1 MKAVFL
7 DSETVGEDVS
17 LDAVRDA
24 VDTLH
29 CHRRTGAAQTLA
41 HMRGHE
47 VVISNKVVIQRQHLQ
62 ALEQPP
68 GLICVAATGTNNV
81 ELEAC
86 AEAGVKVCNARA
98 YGTDAVAQHALGL
111 MLALSIGLLDYSAA
125 VARGDWQRATQFC
138 LLDYPVRELSGLTL
152 GIVGYGTLG
161 KRVAQ
166 LAEAFGM
173 RVLVAQ
179 RPGTSSPVPGRVPLA
194 ELLPRVDVLSLHCP
208 LTEATRGLI
217 GADELAV
224 MKPDAILINTA
235 RGGLVDEQALADV
248 LRAGRL
254 GGAGFDVLTEEP
266 PRNGNV
272 LLEAGIPNLIVTPH
286 TAWASREARQ
296 RICDQVA
303 ENIRAWRGGQPIRTL
318 I

>member
-17 LDAVRDA
+17 LDKVREA

-29 CHRRTGAAQTLA
+29 CHSRTDAGQTLER
-41 HMRGHE
+41 MRGHE
-47 VVISNKVVIQRQHLQ
+47 IVISNKVVIRRQELQ

-68 GLICVAATGTNNV
+68 ELICVAATGTNNV
-81 ELEAC
+81 DLEAC
-86 AEAGVKVCNARA
+86 AEAGIQVCNARA

-111 MLALSIGLLDYSAA
+111 MLALSTRLLDYSAA
-125 VARGDWQRATQFC
+125 VARGDWQQAPQFC

-152 GIVGYGTLG
+152 GIVGHGTLG
-161 KRVAQ
+161 RRVAQ

-173 RVLVAQ
+173 RVLLAQ
-179 RPGTSSPVPGRVPLA
+179 RPGSSAAGAGRVPLS
-194 ELLPRVDVLSLHCP
+194 ELLLRVDVLSLHCP
-208 LTEATRGLI
+208 LTEATRNLI
-217 GADELAV
+217 GAAELAA
-224 MKPDAILINTA
+224 MKPDALLINTA
-235 RGGLVDEQALADV
+235 RGGLVDEQALAQA

-254 GGAGFDVLTEEP
+254 GGAGFDVLSEEP
-266 PRNGNV
+266 PRHGNV
-272 LLEAGIPNLIVTPH
+272 LLEPGIPNLIVTPH

-303 ENIRAWRGGQPIRTL
+303 ENIRAWRDGAAVRTL
-318 I
+318 V